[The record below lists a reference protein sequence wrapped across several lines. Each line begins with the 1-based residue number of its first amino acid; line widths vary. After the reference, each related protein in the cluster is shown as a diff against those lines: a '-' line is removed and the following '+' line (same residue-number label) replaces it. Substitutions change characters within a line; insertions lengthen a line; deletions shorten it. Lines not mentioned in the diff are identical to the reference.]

1 MWLGSSL
8 NGAVIN
14 VTACGSSGGFNLR
27 LRSLVTVTA
36 NAIAI
41 SLLGLTAVALANE
54 VTVGGLNVYGPI
66 DLVSDLDE
74 FVEFVSGGTYVTF
87 TSTPLN
93 GDYAV
98 AALDQ
103 LQAFLSGLSSVSYSY
118 GRDILN
124 GALLALD
131 PLSQYSDFDSS
142 NYTIIVGLADD
153 NPLLEAAEGIPE
165 PAAISVIVSGI
176 AGLAFLRRRFIGR

>member
-1 MWLGSSL
+1 
-8 NGAVIN
+8 
-14 VTACGSSGGFNLR
+14 
-27 LRSLVTVTA
+27 
-36 NAIAI
+36 
-41 SLLGLTAVALANE
+41 
-54 VTVGGLNVYGPI
+54 
-66 DLVSDLDE
+66 
-74 FVEFVSGGTYVTF
+74 
-87 TSTPLN
+87 
-93 GDYAV
+93 
-98 AALDQ
+98 
-103 LQAFLSGLSSVSYSY
+103 
-118 GRDILN
+118 LN